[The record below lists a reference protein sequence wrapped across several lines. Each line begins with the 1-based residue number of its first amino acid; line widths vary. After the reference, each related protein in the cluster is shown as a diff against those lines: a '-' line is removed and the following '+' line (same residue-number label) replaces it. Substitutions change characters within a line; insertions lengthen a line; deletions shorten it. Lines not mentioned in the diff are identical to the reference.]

1 MKSRGVRLVGGLQ
14 ALDLGSEQACA
25 ARARVHVEPGHRA
38 VDVEGQVVGGPQ
50 GRERDDAA
58 SVAHAHVGDVD
69 VLAQE
74 AVRPHPREAA
84 GGIDLDGVVEARD
97 PEDLVRG
104 ALAVVLDLEVGL
116 EVVAPEQEHAW
127 VDPVRRERLAV
138 PRGREVRAV
147 RREGVA
153 QQELRGHGVP
163 LVGPPL
169 RVGAED
175 AVVAGAFVLAAGVEE
190 AHERAAEVATHA
202 ARSPPPTRSPGARD
216 EGYVYSQGVAG
227 AKEELAITAVGVMR
241 ESGVPIELD
250 GKTCFNEPVER
261 GIIGP
266 VTDSSIDELMS
277 ARTVVVGGAARPGPA
292 ATTVLLLETPAAAL
306 PLERRIAAH
315 ATLIR
320 RLSTYLITAP
330 DGF

>member
-1 MKSRGVRLVGGLQ
+1 
-14 ALDLGSEQACA
+14 
-25 ARARVHVEPGHRA
+25 
-38 VDVEGQVVGGPQ
+38 
-50 GRERDDAA
+50 
-58 SVAHAHVGDVD
+58 
-69 VLAQE
+69 
-74 AVRPHPREAA
+74 
-84 GGIDLDGVVEARD
+84 
-97 PEDLVRG
+97 
-104 ALAVVLDLEVGL
+104 
-116 EVVAPEQEHAW
+116 
-127 VDPVRRERLAV
+127 
-138 PRGREVRAV
+138 
-147 RREGVA
+147 
-153 QQELRGHGVP
+153 
-163 LVGPPL
+163 
-169 RVGAED
+169 
-175 AVVAGAFVLAAGVEE
+175 
-190 AHERAAEVATHA
+190 
-202 ARSPPPTRSPGARD
+202 
-216 EGYVYSQGVAG
+216 VYSQGVAG